1 MIATCLKLIRKSRN
15 EKRYSQ
21 KLMATKL
28 HFTQS
33 YYTKVECGKA
43 KISAE
48 LLFRILEVLEL
59 DYADFFKKVKK
70 QRLEDSLILR
80 ESITANNHHSKADKD
95 VRRSKSAA
103 LNKKMN
109 SATFRA

>member
-1 MIATCLKLIRKSRN
+1 MVAVCLKLIRKTRIQ
-15 EKRYSQ
+15 KRYSQ

-43 KISAE
+43 KISSE

-59 DYADFFKKVKK
+59 DFADFFKKVKK
-70 QRLEDSLILR
+70 QCVEDSLNLR
-80 ESITANNHHSKADKD
+80 ESIIANRHHLKSEDD
-95 VRRSKSAA
+95 VRRSKSVA
-103 LNKKMN
+103 LEK
-109 SATFRA
+109 

>member
-1 MIATCLKLIRKSRN
+1 
-15 EKRYSQ
+15 
-21 KLMATKL
+21 MATKL

-48 LLFRILEVLEL
+48 LLLRILEVLEL
-59 DYADFFKKVKK
+59 DCADFFKKVKK

-80 ESITANNHHSKADKD
+80 ESIVAKNHHSKSDKAI
-95 VRRSKSAA
+95 RRSKSVA
-103 LNKKMN
+103 LDKKMD
-109 SATFRA
+109 STTLRS